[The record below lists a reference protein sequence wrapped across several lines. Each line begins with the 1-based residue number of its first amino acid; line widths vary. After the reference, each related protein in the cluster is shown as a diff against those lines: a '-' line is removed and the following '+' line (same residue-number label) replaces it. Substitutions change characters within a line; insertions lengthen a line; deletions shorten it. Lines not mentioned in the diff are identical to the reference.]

1 MKKTNRGFG
10 IYAEGVD
17 YLGNKLT
24 VIQSSLAF
32 KNAVRIYADN
42 PYTDSEDKFDC
53 ITIDEEGAKLI
64 IEGLQAW
71 LLHIN
76 GEKNK

>member
-17 YLGNKLT
+17 VRGNELT
-24 VIQSSLAF
+24 VSQSSLACE
-32 KNAVRIYADN
+32 NAVRIYADN

-53 ITIDEEGAKLI
+53 IHINEEGAKLI

-71 LLHIN
+71 LLHIK
-76 GEKNK
+76 GKNQ